1 MLKGISC
8 AIRVMVRIHCESC
21 LIDCVGSM
29 LRYGEKGAIVAK
41 QRSFS
46 LCLFLALPQPL
57 CIFRGACLLSRWR
70 VSDGANLLVDM
81 SRS

>member
-46 LCLFLALPQPL
+46 LCRSSPATMYFSRGLFIIEMAG
-57 CIFRGACLLSRWR
+57 F
-70 VSDGANLLVDM
+70 
-81 SRS
+81 